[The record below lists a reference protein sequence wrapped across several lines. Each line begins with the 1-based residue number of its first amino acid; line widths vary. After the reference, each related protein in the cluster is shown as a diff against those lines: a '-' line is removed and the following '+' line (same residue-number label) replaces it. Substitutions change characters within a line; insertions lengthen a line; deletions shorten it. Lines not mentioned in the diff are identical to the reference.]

1 MTIRLYAR
9 RKGLPLAHVSC
20 DVSHDRC
27 HTEDCDECDKS
38 NAKVD
43 VFHRVI
49 RLEGDLNDDQRAS
62 LLAIA
67 DKCPVHK
74 TLHGQAIMR
83 TDLGPLKEFA

>member
-1 MTIRLYAR
+1 M
-9 RKGLPLAHVSC
+9 
-20 DVSHDRC
+20 
-27 HTEDCDECDKS
+27 
-38 NAKVD
+38 D

-74 TLHGQAIMR
+74 TLHGQAIIR
-83 TDLGPLKEFA
+83 TELASQKETA